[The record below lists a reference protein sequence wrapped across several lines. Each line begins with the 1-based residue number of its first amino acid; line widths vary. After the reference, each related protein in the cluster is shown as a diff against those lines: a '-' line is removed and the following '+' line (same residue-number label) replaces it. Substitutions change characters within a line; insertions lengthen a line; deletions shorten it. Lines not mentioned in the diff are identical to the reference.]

1 MSGAYT
7 VIAIDTGTKKGGMI
21 FMIQVNNLYKSFDG
35 FRALDGLSLNIGKGS
50 VYGLIGP
57 NGAGKTTIIKHL
69 AGIYTQDSG
78 TIKING
84 APVFE
89 NNDIKK
95 DMILISDDLFFFS
108 TYSIMDMAKF
118 YAGIYPNWSWERF
131 KSLKEIFKIDL
142 SRRVRRLSKGMQKQ
156 AAFWLS
162 ISTMPEIMLLD
173 EPVDG
178 LDPVMRRNVWKLMLQ
193 DVAERGTTVLVSS
206 HNLRELE
213 DVCDHVGIMHKGR
226 VVLEKALDDVKGNI
240 HKVQV
245 AFAGG
250 MPENLE
256 KEIEILHKEQ
266 FGSVSMII
274 VKGKAETVLEKI
286 NQRKPLICDII
297 PLTLEEVF
305 IYELGGLG
313 YEFEN
318 III

>member
-1 MSGAYT
+1 
-7 VIAIDTGTKKGGMI
+7 
-21 FMIQVNNLYKSFDG
+21 MIQVDNLYKSFGG
-35 FRALDGLSLNIGKGS
+35 FRAIDGLSLNVKKGS

-57 NGAGKTTIIKHL
+57 NGAGKTTLIKHL
-69 AGIYTQDSG
+69 AGIYNQDSG
-78 TIKING
+78 KIKINDM
-84 APVFE
+84 PVFE
-89 NNDIKK
+89 NNDIKQ
-95 DMILISDDLFFFS
+95 DMVLISDDLFFFS
-108 TYSIMDMAKF
+108 TYSVLDAAKF
-118 YAGIYPNWSWERF
+118 YSGIYPNWNWERF
-131 KSLKEIFKIDL
+131 RSLKEIFKIDMT
-142 SRRVRRLSKGMQKQ
+142 RRVRRLSKGMQKQ
-156 AAFWLS
+156 VAFWLS
-162 ISTMPEIMLLD
+162 ISAMPEIMLLD

-213 DVCDHVGIMHKGR
+213 DVCDHVGIMHKGKII
-226 VVLEKALDDVKGNI
+226 LEKALDDVKGNI
-240 HKVQV
+240 HKIQV
-245 AFAGG
+245 AFDGG
-250 MPENLE
+250 FPKELE

-274 VKGKAETVLEKI
+274 AKGEAEEIYEKI
-286 NQRKPLICDII
+286 NFKKTLVCDIL